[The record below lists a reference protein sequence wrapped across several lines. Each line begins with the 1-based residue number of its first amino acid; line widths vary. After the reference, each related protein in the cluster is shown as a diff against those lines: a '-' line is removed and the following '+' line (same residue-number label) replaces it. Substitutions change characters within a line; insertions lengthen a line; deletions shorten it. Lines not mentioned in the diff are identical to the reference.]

1 MGGASMSG
9 FNFEELY
16 LYALKNA
23 DKPKKQLNWV
33 HVCSHGVSSTK
44 AFEIC
49 KHFGIDPEG
58 TVFRK
63 AESKEG

>member
-1 MGGASMSG
+1 MSR

-23 DKPKKQLNWV
+23 NKPKKQPNWV
-33 HVCSHGVSSTK
+33 HVCGLGVSSTR
-44 AFEIC
+44 AYELC
-49 KHFGIDPEG
+49 RHFGIDPEG
-58 TVFRK
+58 TDFRK